1 MSAYV
6 SKYSWRSGY
15 SYKTSADVVG
25 KALTEIEQRD
35 GAVTSRAFLEYSRPE
50 ESETHDMFEWDD
62 SIAAEKYR
70 LAQSGRIINQLQ
82 VEVVYVGDRIPREI
96 DIEVTRTEA
105 PRKVS
110 AFVNVTPRSTRG
122 SAVFNNIQDAMSD
135 ENKSKQVLMNALADL
150 KAFEEKYGELKEAL
164 AGDDLDRMK
173 ELTLEV
179 HAMVHPAE
187 VSGASE
193 KTVADYVLDYMLAG
207 EP

>member
-82 VEVVYVGDRIPREI
+82 VEVVYVGDRTPRKI
-96 DIEVTRTEA
+96 DVEVTRTEA

-150 KAFEEKYGELKEAL
+150 KAFEEKYSTY
-164 AGDDLDRMK
+164 K
-173 ELTLEV
+173 ELYEV
-179 HAMVHPAE
+179 INAIHDFE
-187 VSGASE
+187 
-193 KTVADYVLDYMLAG
+193 TVMKGDK
-207 EP
+207 

>member
-82 VEVVYVGDRIPREI
+82 VEVVYVGDRTPRKI
-96 DIEVTRTEA
+96 DVEVTRTEA

-150 KAFEEKYGELKEAL
+150 KAFEGKYSTY
-164 AGDDLDRMK
+164 K
-173 ELTLEV
+173 ELYEV
-179 HAMVHPAE
+179 INAIHDFEE
-187 VSGASE
+187 VMKGA
-193 KTVADYVLDYMLAG
+193 
-207 EP
+207 

>member
-25 KALTEIEQRD
+25 KVLTEIEERD
-35 GAVTSRAFLEYSRPE
+35 GAVTSRAFLEYSRHE

-82 VEVVYVGDRIPREI
+82 VEVVYVGDRTPREI

-110 AFVNVTPRSTRG
+110 AFVNTAPRSTRG
-122 SAVFNNIQDAMSD
+122 FSVFNNIRDAMSD
-135 ENKSKQVLMNALADL
+135 ENKSRQVMMNALADL
-150 KAFEEKYGELKEAL
+150 KAFEERYSTY
-164 AGDDLDRMK
+164 K
-173 ELTLEV
+173 ELHDVINAIHDFEEV
-179 HAMVHPAE
+179 MK
-187 VSGASE
+187 GA
-193 KTVADYVLDYMLAG
+193 
-207 EP
+207 